1 MKFLSDHEF
10 IVMALSG
17 IQKTV
22 HKTVMTEIEIKHL
35 MLTVAHTT
43 VVDDLTIMVHWVL
56 IG

>member
-22 HKTVMTEIEIKHL
+22 HKTLMTEIEIKHL
-35 MLTVAHTT
+35 MLMVAHTT